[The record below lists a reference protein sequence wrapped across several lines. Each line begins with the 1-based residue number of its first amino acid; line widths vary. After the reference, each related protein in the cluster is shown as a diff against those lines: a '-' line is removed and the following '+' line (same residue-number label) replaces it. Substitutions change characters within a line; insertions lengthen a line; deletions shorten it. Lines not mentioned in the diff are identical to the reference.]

1 MEVIIVTTH
10 LRNAAGACA
19 LSIGLLVCSSGGAIA
34 FADQTDADSA
44 TAGSLDDTTTGDA
57 TTTDTSTG
65 PTSTVGSQP
74 TDTDAVEDKVTT
86 VGTEKTTT
94 SVTIGNGPTST
105 IQAQTNTSTKTEEDP
120 DLVTIAVTEL
130 DKVGIMPGAILETSP
145 TQAVTPSAVEFQ
157 PPSGSNSG
165 AGSAKLAES
174 DDYAPAPLAAPA
186 EKTFATGLTGRGPD
200 PLSNAVIVPVSN
212 AIVTLARG
220 LGQGAFTLAQL
231 PTSAT
236 PVTDVIEA
244 LSLMV
249 GGVIGAVVEVSRVPG
264 NLITLLAANPA
275 SVQPPPIG
283 ASRTVVSTVRTPVDL
298 MLGPGVSQ
306 AQPPIATAGAPLF
319 GTAIYAA
326 AAGSAPATSL
336 KNQLSLSGLAPV
348 PSGVSPATTSF
359 LDHVVRSVLVPAS
372 LTALAAIAVPGLGG
386 LLIVCA
392 AGVRVGY
399 RQAKAGL
406 ALRASGIARFAGP
419 GPMGVVRSGSLIALH
434 TRTPKFAKTPAVKGK
449 SATGPRLLESVA

>member
-19 LSIGLLVCSSGGAIA
+19 LSIGLLVCSSGGAA
-34 FADQTDADSA
+34 FADQTEADSA

-74 TDTDAVEDKVTT
+74 TDTDAVEGKVTT
-86 VGTEKTTT
+86 VGTETTTT

-186 EKTFATGLTGRGPD
+186 EKTFATGLAGRGPD

-220 LGQGAFTLAQL
+220 LGQGVFTLAQL

-275 SVQPPPIG
+275 RVQPLPIG
-283 ASRTVVSTVRTPVDL
+283 ASRTVLSTVRTPVDL

-319 GTAIYAA
+319 GTAIRAA

-406 ALRASGIARFAGP
+406 ALRTSGIARFAGP

-434 TRTPKFAKTPAVKGK
+434 TRTPKFAKTPAVKAK